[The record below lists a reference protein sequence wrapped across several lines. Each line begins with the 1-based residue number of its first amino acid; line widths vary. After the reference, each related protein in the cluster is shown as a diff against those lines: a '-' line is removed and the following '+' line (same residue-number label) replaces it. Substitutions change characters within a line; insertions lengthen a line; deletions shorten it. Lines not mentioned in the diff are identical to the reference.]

1 MINTFMLLLAF
12 TVTDPAGFD
21 RDEKFHVL
29 SRHFITQE
37 LCEEFVQNWED
48 RIKTEGLAVVQNM
61 LAKGWEI
68 RMNHIGC
75 TKTPNLK

>member
-1 MINTFMLLLAF
+1 MIKTFMLLLAF
-12 TVTDPAGFD
+12 TVTDPNGLD

-29 SRHFITQE
+29 SKHFATQE
-37 LCEEFVQNWED
+37 LCEEFVWSWED
-48 RIKTEGLAVVQNM
+48 RIRTEGLKVVQSM
-61 LAKGWEI
+61 LAEGWKI